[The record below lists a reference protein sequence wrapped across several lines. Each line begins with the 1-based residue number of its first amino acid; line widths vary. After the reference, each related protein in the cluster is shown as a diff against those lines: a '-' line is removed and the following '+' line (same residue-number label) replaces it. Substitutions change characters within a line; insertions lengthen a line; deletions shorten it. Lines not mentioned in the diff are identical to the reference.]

1 MSNAHKRYNPEFMAK
16 VALAALQNEET
27 ISELSARFG
36 VHPTMITAW
45 KRTLFDG
52 APEIFDKG
60 LKSKKQT
67 EEHVD
72 ELYKQIGRLKV
83 ERDLLSKKLNL

>member
-1 MSNAHKRYNPEFMAK
+1 MSNTRKRYNPEFKAK
-16 VALAALQNEET
+16 VALAALKNEET
-27 ISELSARFG
+27 ISELAARFG

-45 KRTLFDG
+45 KRTLLDG
-52 APEIFDKG
+52 APEILDKG

-83 ERDLLSKKLNL
+83 ERDFLSKKLNL